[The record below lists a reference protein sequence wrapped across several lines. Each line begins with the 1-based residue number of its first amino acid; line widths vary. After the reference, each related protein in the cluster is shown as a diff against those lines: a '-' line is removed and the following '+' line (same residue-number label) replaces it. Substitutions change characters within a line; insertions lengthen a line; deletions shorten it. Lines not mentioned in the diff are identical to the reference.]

1 MQLPSLPKRTL
12 FLIFGYLAAFV
23 IASLGSY
30 FYFSAKKVFVKN
42 TPPPVSYDYSPAT
55 PSAKTVNILLLGHG
69 GEGHSGG
76 SLMDS
81 IILVSVNSEEKK
93 AALISIP
100 RDLYLSLPTDF
111 DNTTNH
117 KINEAYAIGI
127 DKIMFPN
134 KRPEFKGKD
143 GGWSL
148 MKYAAGVVT
157 GFSPDYFIAVDF
169 GGYQKAIDILGGVEV
184 NVPKTYDDYFYPV
197 KGKENET
204 CGISPEKI
212 TDFHQKYSGFELE
225 KQFAC
230 RYEHIHFDKGKVEMD
245 GETALKYTRSRHGDG
260 DFGRSERQFAVLQAI
275 EGKVASQKII
285 ETGSTLFE
293 QLTDTIRTDI
303 GVSQTKTLLDLL
315 GNPEDYKIV
324 SIHLSEENVL
334 RSSKGAGGAYILVP
348 LAGLNDF
355 SQVKGFIGQ
364 SLSD

>member
-81 IILVSVNSEEKK
+81 IILVSVDTEEKK

-212 TDFHQKYSGFELE
+212 TEFHQKYSGFELE

-285 ETGSTLFE
+285 ETGGALFE

-315 GNPEDYKIV
+315 GNSQDYKII

>member
-81 IILVSVNSEEKK
+81 IILVSVNSEAKK

-212 TDFHQKYSGFELE
+212 AEFHKMYSGFELE

-285 ETGSTLFE
+285 ETGGALFD

-303 GVSQTKTLLDLL
+303 GGSQTKTLLDLL

>member
-1 MQLPSLPKRTL
+1 MPLPYLSKRTL

-23 IASLGSY
+23 VACLGSY
-30 FYFSAKKVFVKN
+30 FYFSAKKVFVKK
-42 TPPPVSYDYSPAT
+42 TPLPVSYDYPAAT
-55 PSAKTVNILLLGHG
+55 PSAKTINVLLLGHG

-81 IILVSVNSEEKK
+81 IILASVDTEGKK

-117 KINEAYAIGI
+117 KINEAYAIGV

-134 KRPEFKGKD
+134 KKPEFKGES

-148 MKYAAGVVT
+148 IKYAVGVVT

-169 GGYQKAIDILGGVEV
+169 GGFQKAIDLLGGVEV
-184 NVPKTYDDYFYPV
+184 DVPKTYDDYFYPI

-204 CGISPEKI
+204 CGLSPEKI
-212 TDFHQKYSGFELE
+212 TEFHQLYSGFELE
-225 KQFAC
+225 KQFDC
-230 RYEHIHFDKGKVEMD
+230 RYEHIHFDKGRVEMD

-260 DFGRSERQFAVLQAI
+260 DFGRSGRQFAVLQAI
-275 EGKVASQKII
+275 EKKVSALKII
-285 ETGSTLFE
+285 ETGGAVFD
-293 QLTDTIRTDI
+293 QLTETIRTDI
-303 GVSQTKTLLDLL
+303 GASQIKTLLDLL
-315 GNPEDYKIV
+315 GNRQDYKIV

-334 RSSKGAGGAYILVP
+334 RSSKGAGGAYILIP

-364 SLSD
+364 SLSE